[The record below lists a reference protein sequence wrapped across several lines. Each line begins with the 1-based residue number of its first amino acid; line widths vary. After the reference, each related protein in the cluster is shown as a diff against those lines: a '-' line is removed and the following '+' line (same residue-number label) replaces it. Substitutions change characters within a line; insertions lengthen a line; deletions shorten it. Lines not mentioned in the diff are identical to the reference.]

1 MKLQKPSRW
10 ARGLAALA
18 VGSAILIVPN
28 TALAGQGFNDDNGN
42 VHEQAIEAVANAG
55 ITAGCNPPLATNF
68 CPNNP
73 VTRGQMAAFL
83 VRALDLT
90 NRDPAIDFSD
100 DDGSIFQADIEK
112 LATAGITRGCNPPSN
127 SRFCP
132 TRSVT
137 RGQMAA
143 FLVRALDLT
152 DRDPAI
158 DFSDDNGSVFETDI
172 EKLAT
177 AGITVGCN
185 PPANTEF
192 CPDKS
197 LTRAAMATFLTRA
210 LDLPMTAPA
219 NFAVSG
225 ADHALVAR
233 YHVVRKQDGI
243 DTIYVDDMKYW
254 PRAMAKDLDIEPNPD
269 HRQLVDSPGRYAG
282 WDVLSPSTRWEF
294 KNAGPRNDWMNFTLN
309 RPARV
314 AVVWRDDFPLPGW
327 LNSWAEGG
335 SVAID
340 GDLHPV
346 YEKDF
351 PAGPVKLGTVE
362 YSNEWRQMYLIM
374 LAEAD
379 GNPSPTP
386 PAPDGFSA
394 ARSNVPC
401 PAWVHGL
408 HTTVGPDG
416 ATYETWH
423 PQIDPIYWCYFGH
436 EHGSDPSLIP
446 GAPLIPY
453 EYVASNV
460 PQNEPNMGFKEFI
473 FKDMT
478 GNHWVRFVVH
488 AGTASDRRVCA
499 QFHTLY
505 VSIYDLNGNEE
516 FGVGYKADY
525 GAAFSTGDTGNQ
537 VLTPTK
543 CGYSMPGLAGQVD
556 DQQRRRLNVG
566 SGSRNYETWDA
577 REETGAVL
585 NLGMVQFDHA
595 FDIRNPMSHCAN
607 RTCNSVVVR
616 DPDRDNATRRTL
628 QMASW
633 RADFEF
639 DSDHALG
646 AGEYY
651 TDAYATRALSPG
663 DPQATRQ
670 FAAPGF
676 HLEFKKNSTADRI
689 DCSAADPWL
698 FDYTCYQIGGAGNR
712 DHLPHIPDMNLE
724 HSLWRN

>member
-1 MKLQKPSRW
+1 L
-10 ARGLAALA
+10 
-18 VGSAILIVPN
+18 
-28 TALAGQGFNDDNGN
+28 
-42 VHEQAIEAVANAG
+42 
-55 ITAGCNPPLATNF
+55 
-68 CPNNP
+68 
-73 VTRGQMAAFL
+73 
-83 VRALDLT
+83 
-90 NRDPAIDFSD
+90 
-100 DDGSIFQADIEK
+100 
-112 LATAGITRGCNPPSN
+112 
-127 SRFCP
+127 
-132 TRSVT
+132 
-137 RGQMAA
+137 AA

-219 NFAVSG
+219 NFAVSD

-478 GNHWVRFVVH
+478 GNHWVRFVIH

-663 DPQATRQ
+663 HPQATRQ